1 MNIVIHCIIYV
12 SVQDEIPSILQLIL
26 DVIKISFNNAQ
37 NLNSEVALK
46 MLSAMLITV
55 YGHSP
60 QKVIS
65 YLHSCKSV
73 IQLILTS
80 QIKALFKEV

>member
-1 MNIVIHCIIYV
+1 
-12 SVQDEIPSILQLIL
+12 
-26 DVIKISFNNAQ
+26 
-37 NLNSEVALK
+37 
-46 MLSAMLITV
+46 MLSAILITV

-60 QKVIS
+60 QKVVS

-73 IQLILTS
+73 IKLILTS